1 MSFRRLDPFVSI
13 NAASL
18 LIICERKAKRKNA
31 AGGLSSIT
39 SSLHLVL
46 EAGDAE
52 APREVTQNNHVM
64 ISNGGTTDTG
74 ELQRSERSVHRQR
87 TLVLS
92 LEAFIFSSSGLL

>member
-1 MSFRRLDPFVSI
+1 MSFCRLDPFVSI

-31 AGGLSSIT
+31 AGGLSAIT

-46 EAGDAE
+46 GAGDAE

-64 ISNGGTTDTG
+64 ISNAGITDTG
-74 ELQRSERSVHRQR
+74 ELQHRQR